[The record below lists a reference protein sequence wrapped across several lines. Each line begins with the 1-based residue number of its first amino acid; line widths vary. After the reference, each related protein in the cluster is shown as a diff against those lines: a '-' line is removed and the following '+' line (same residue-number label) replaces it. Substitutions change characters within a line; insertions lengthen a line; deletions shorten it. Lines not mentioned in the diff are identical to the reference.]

1 MISHLS
7 FQIRQSGSAMGSL
20 MSWAF
25 GGGSSGGGG
34 SGNASASAGGAV
46 TASGCGSQTS
56 GKRDEI
62 TWAEFGRAPNTD
74 YVTTSNEF
82 YGIPCLNICYDNGFQ
97 SWALNNPSDITEIIS
112 LHTKTTIYKA
122 AVKKYFQVQCY

>member
-1 MISHLS
+1 
-7 FQIRQSGSAMGSL
+7 MGSI

-25 GGGSSGGGG
+25 GGGG
-34 SGNASASAGGAV
+34 ATSAGS
-46 TASGCGSQTS
+46 TGSYGPQGN

-74 YVTTSNEF
+74 YVASSNEF
-82 YGIPCLNICYDNGFQ
+82 YGIPCLNVCYSNGFQ

-122 AVKKYFQVQCY
+122 AVS

>member
-1 MISHLS
+1 MYV
-7 FQIRQSGSAMGSL
+7 FRQQGSTMGSL

-25 GGGSSGGGG
+25 GKGGSSSTTAGNLSG
-34 SGNASASAGGAV
+34 SVNNP
-46 TASGCGSQTS
+46 SGYSPQPN

-82 YGIPCLNICYDNGFQ
+82 YGIPCLNVCYDNGFQ

-112 LHTKTTIYKA
+112 LRTKTTIYKA
-122 AVKKYFQVQCY
+122 TVNIKTY

>member
-1 MISHLS
+1 
-7 FQIRQSGSAMGSL
+7 MGSL

-25 GGGSSGGGG
+25 GGGGSSANSSGG
-34 SGNASASAGGAV
+34 AGGY
-46 TASGCGSQTS
+46 GSQPS

-82 YGIPCLNICYDNGFQ
+82 YGIPCLNVCYDNGFQ

-122 AVKKYFQVQCY
+122 AVHLL

>member
-1 MISHLS
+1 
-7 FQIRQSGSAMGSL
+7 
-20 MSWAF
+20 MSWSF
-25 GGGSSGGGG
+25 WGGGSSN
-34 SGNASASAGGAV
+34 SGGANG
-46 TASGCGSQTS
+46 TSGYGSQTS

-74 YVTTSNEF
+74 YVTGSNEF

-97 SWALNNPSDITEIIS
+97 SWALNNPNDITEIIS

-122 AVKKYFQVQCY
+122 AVNAYIIIIIVIINVIKY